1 MNPENTQTTNTDA
14 VTPAQNTS
22 SPSSQSGPNSPTPQ
36 FRRQNDSRPRTGGG
50 NNRMRNNRP
59 PRSMVGPKFDTTVSP
74 KTELSHIPKLKD
86 GDIRIIHFGGVEEIG
101 RNMSMVE
108 YKDTILIID
117 CGVQF
122 TEKHTPGIDF
132 ILPNTRYLEENVH
145 KIKGVLVTHG
155 HLDHIGA
162 IPYIMPRI
170 GNPQLYARLFTSLMI
185 RKRQEEFPHLT
196 PLTINI
202 VEKGDAVTLG
212 DLKVRFFGVTHA
224 IPDSMGI
231 IIETPYGDIVHTG
244 DIRLEH
250 NDGIPTDEEVERYAQ
265 FKDRNALLLLAD
277 STNCENPGF
286 SISDSVVYKNIETII
301 RETTGRLII
310 STFASQVE
318 RMLFMLET
326 AERYGKKVVVEGRS
340 MKTNV
345 EISKLA
351 NMLKVKPETLISLEE
366 MSNYPENKLIIL
378 ATGQQG
384 EEFAA
389 LGRIANKTHKF
400 IRLSPRD
407 TILMSSSVV
416 PGNER
421 AVQNLKDKLSR
432 TGAHI
437 IHYKTSDVHSSGH
450 ANADELVW
458 IHRKIHPKFFI
469 PVHGYHYMLRVHA
482 DLESKLGMPE
492 QNIVIPDNGM
502 IIEIQ
507 NGGTTITK
515 LKEMAPGEMIVVD
528 GTSVGKIQDVVMRDR
543 QTLAEDGMFVVIGV
557 IDSHTHTLKKSP
569 DLISRGFVY
578 LKESQDLLY
587 QTRLL
592 TKKVIDD
599 SLARGGYNNLDQMK
613 QDVVEATTK
622 FLLQKTAKRPVIIPV
637 IISV

>member
-1 MNPENTQTTNTDA
+1 MKPHDRKWTQRKNVQPNKDREIIEYSTFPDTQKRETD
-14 VTPAQNTS
+14 
-22 SPSSQSGPNSPTPQ
+22 
-36 FRRQNDSRPRTGGG
+36 
-50 NNRMRNNRP
+50 
-59 PRSMVGPKFDTTVSP
+59 
-74 KTELSHIPKLKD
+74 HIPPLAS
-86 GDIRIIHFGGVEEIG
+86 GDIRIIHLGGVEEIG
-101 RNMSMVE
+101 RNMSMIE
-108 YKDTILIID
+108 YKDTILVVD

-122 TEKHTPGIDF
+122 TETNTPGIDF
-132 ILPNTRYLEENVH
+132 ILPNTRYLEEHKH

-155 HLDHIGA
+155 HLDHIGSF
-162 IPYIMPRI
+162 PYIMPRI
-170 GNPQLYARLFTSLMI
+170 GNPPVYARLFTSLMI
-185 RKRQEEFPHLT
+185 KKRQEEFPHLAPIT
-196 PLTINI
+196 LNVI
-202 VEKGDAVTLG
+202 EKGDTVTLG

-244 DIRLEH
+244 DLRLEH
-250 NDGIPTDEEVERYAQ
+250 NDNIPTDDEFDRYKV
-265 FKDRNALLLLAD
+265 FKDRNTLLLMAD

-286 SISDSVVYKNIETII
+286 SISDSVVYRNIENII
-301 RETTGRLII
+301 KETPGRLII

-318 RMLFMLET
+318 RMLFMLQT

-345 EISKLA
+345 EIAKLA
-351 NMLKVKPETLISLEE
+351 NMLSIRPETLIPIEDLVR
-366 MSNYPENKLIIL
+366 YPENKLIIL

-389 LGRIANKTHKF
+389 LGRISNKAHKF
-400 IRLSPRD
+400 IRLTPRD
-407 TILMSSSVV
+407 TILMSSSIV

-432 TGAHI
+432 QGAHL

-450 ANADELVW
+450 ANADELIW
-458 IHRKIHPKFFI
+458 IHQQIKPRFFV

-482 DLESKLGMPE
+482 DIERKLGMSE
-492 QNIVIPDNGM
+492 SNIVIPDNGM
-502 IIEIQ
+502 IIEIRNQ
-507 NGGTTITK
+507 GTTITT
-515 LKEMAPGEMIVVD
+515 LKEKAPGEMIVVD

-592 TKKVIDD
+592 TKKVIEE
-599 SLARGGYNNLDQMK
+599 SLLRGGYMNLDQMK
-613 QDVVEATTK
+613 QDISETTTK

>member
-1 MNPENTQTTNTDA
+1 MNEDTTTLPTETQTPGA
-14 VTPAQNTS
+14 PAAAPAQ
-22 SPSSQSGPNSPTPQ
+22 
-36 FRRQNDSRPRTGGG
+36 RRQDRSRGGRG
-50 NNRMRNNRP
+50 RNARP
-59 PRSMVGPKFDTTVSP
+59 PRSMVGPKFDTTVST
-74 KTELSHIPKLKD
+74 KRETDHIPPLKD
-86 GDIRIIHFGGVEEIG
+86 GDIRLIHLGGVEEVG
-101 RNMSMVE
+101 RNMSMIE
-108 YKDTILIID
+108 YKDTIVIVD
-117 CGVQF
+117 CGIQF
-122 TEKHTPGIDF
+122 TESHTPGIDF
-132 ILPNTRYLEENVH
+132 ILPNTRYLEENKH

-170 GNPQLYARLFTSLMI
+170 GNPQIYARLFTSLMI
-185 RKRQEEFPHLT
+185 KKRQEEFPHLT
-196 PLTINI
+196 PITINV
-202 VEKGDAVTLG
+202 VEKDDTVTLG
-212 DLKVRFFGVTHA
+212 ELKVRFFGVTHA
-224 IPDSMGI
+224 IPDSMGL

-244 DIRLEH
+244 DLRLDH
-250 NDGIPTDEEVERYAQ
+250 DDGVPTPDEEARYKL
-265 FKDRNALLLLAD
+265 FDSRKTLLLMTD

-286 SISDSVVYKNIETII
+286 SISDRVVYKNIESVI
-301 RETTGRLII
+301 RDTPGRLIV

-318 RMLFMLET
+318 RMLYMLET
-326 AERYGKKVVVEGRS
+326 AEKHGKKVVVEGRS
-340 MKTNV
+340 MKTNIEV
-345 EISKLA
+345 AKMA
-351 NMLKVKPETLISLEE
+351 NMLKVRPETLIPIED
-366 MSNYPENKLIIL
+366 MARFPDNKIVVL
-378 ATGQQG
+378 ATGAQG

-400 IRLSPRD
+400 IRLTPRD
-407 TILMSSSVV
+407 TLLMSSSII

-421 AVQNLKDKLSR
+421 NVQNLKDKLSR
-432 TGAHI
+432 QGAHL

-450 ANADELVW
+450 ANHDELQW
-458 IHRKIHPKFFI
+458 IHRKIHPKFFV

-482 DLESKLGMPE
+482 DIERKLGMPE
-492 QNIVIPDNGM
+492 ENIVVPDNGM
-502 IIEIQ
+502 IIEITD
-507 NGGTTITK
+507 GGNKIGI
-515 LKEMAPGEMIVVD
+515 LKEKAPSEMIVVD

-599 SLARGGYNNLDQMK
+599 ALARGGFMNLDQLK
-613 QDVVEATTK
+613 QDVTEATTK

>member
-1 MNPENTQTTNTDA
+1 MNPQEQTTEQQTQA
-14 VTPAQNTS
+14 TPA
-22 SPSSQSGPNSPTPQ
+22 P
-36 FRRQNDSRPRTGGG
+36 FKRERSRGGRG
-50 NNRMRNNRP
+50 GRNARP
-59 PRSMVGPKFDTTVSP
+59 PRSMVGPKFDTTVTG
-74 KTELSHIPKLKD
+74 KRETDHIPPLKD
-86 GDIRIIHFGGVEEIG
+86 GDIRIIHLGGVEEIG

-108 YKDTILIID
+108 YKDTIIIVD
-117 CGVQF
+117 CGIQF
-122 TEKHTPGIDF
+122 TETHTPGIDF
-132 ILPNTRYLEENVH
+132 ILPNTRYLEEHKH

-170 GNPQLYARLFTSLMI
+170 DNPQIYARLFTSLMI
-185 RKRQEEFPHLT
+185 KKRQEEFPHLT
-196 PLTINI
+196 PLTINV
-202 VEKGDAVTLG
+202 VERDDSVTLG
-212 DLKVRFFGVTHA
+212 DLKVKFFGVTHA

-231 IIETPYGDIVHTG
+231 LIETPYGDIVHTG
-244 DIRLEH
+244 DLRLDH
-250 NDGIPTDEEVERYAQ
+250 DDGVPTDDEIDRYK
-265 FKDRNALLLLAD
+265 FFENRNILLLMTD

-286 SISDSVVYKNIETII
+286 SISDRVVYKNIEAVI
-301 RETTGRLII
+301 RDTPGRLIV

-340 MKTNV
+340 MKTNIEV
-345 EISKLA
+345 AKLA
-351 NMLKVKPETLISLEE
+351 SMLKVRPETLITLEE
-366 MSNYPENKLIIL
+366 MNKYPENRLVVL
-378 ATGQQG
+378 ATGAQG

-400 IRLSPRD
+400 IRLTPRD
-407 TILMSSSVV
+407 TLLMSSSVV

-432 TGAHI
+432 QGAHL

-450 ANADELVW
+450 ANHDELMW

-482 DLESKLGMPE
+482 DIERKLGMLE
-492 QNIVIPDNGM
+492 ENIIIPDNGM
-502 IIEIQ
+502 VLEIQ
-507 NGGTTITK
+507 NEGNKIVA
-515 LKEMAPGEMIVVD
+515 LKEKAPSEMIVVD

-543 QTLAEDGMFVVIGV
+543 QALAEDGMFVVIGV
-557 IDSHTHTLKKSP
+557 IDSHTHQLKKSP

-592 TKKVIDD
+592 TKKIIEDA
-599 SLARGGYNNLDQMK
+599 LAKGGFMNLDQLK
-613 QDVVEATTK
+613 QDVTEATTK
-622 FLLQKTAKRPVIIPV
+622 FLLQRTAKRPVIIPV
-637 IISV
+637 IITV

>member
-1 MNPENTQTTNTDA
+1 MKPHDRKWAQRKNVQPNKDREIIEYSTFPDTQKRETD
-14 VTPAQNTS
+14 
-22 SPSSQSGPNSPTPQ
+22 
-36 FRRQNDSRPRTGGG
+36 
-50 NNRMRNNRP
+50 
-59 PRSMVGPKFDTTVSP
+59 
-74 KTELSHIPKLKD
+74 HIPPLAS
-86 GDIRIIHFGGVEEIG
+86 GDIRIIHLGGVEEIG
-101 RNMSMVE
+101 RNMSMIE
-108 YKDTILIID
+108 YKDTILVVD

-122 TEKHTPGIDF
+122 TETNTPGIDF
-132 ILPNTRYLEENVH
+132 ILPNTRYLEEHKH

-155 HLDHIGA
+155 HLDHIGSF
-162 IPYIMPRI
+162 PYIMPRI
-170 GNPQLYARLFTSLMI
+170 GNPPVYARLFTSLMI
-185 RKRQEEFPHLT
+185 KKRQEEFPHLAPIT
-196 PLTINI
+196 LNVI
-202 VEKGDAVTLG
+202 EKGDTVTLG

-244 DIRLEH
+244 DLRLEH
-250 NDGIPTDEEVERYAQ
+250 NDNIPTDDEFDRYKV
-265 FKDRNALLLLAD
+265 FKDRNTLLLMAD

-286 SISDSVVYKNIETII
+286 SISDSVVYRNIENII
-301 RETTGRLII
+301 KETPGRLII

-318 RMLFMLET
+318 RMLFMLQT

-345 EISKLA
+345 EIAKLA
-351 NMLKVKPETLISLEE
+351 NMLSIRPETLIPIEDLVR
-366 MSNYPENKLIIL
+366 YPENKLIIL

-389 LGRIANKTHKF
+389 LGRISNKAHKF
-400 IRLSPRD
+400 IRLTPRD
-407 TILMSSSVV
+407 TILMSSSIV

-432 TGAHI
+432 QGAHL

-450 ANADELVW
+450 ANADELIW
-458 IHRKIHPKFFI
+458 IHQQIKPRFFV

-482 DLESKLGMPE
+482 DIERKLGMSE
-492 QNIVIPDNGM
+492 SNIVIPDNGM
-502 IIEIQ
+502 IIEIRNQ
-507 NGGTTITK
+507 GTTITT
-515 LKEMAPGEMIVVD
+515 LKEKAPGEMIVVD

-592 TKKVIDD
+592 TKKVIEE
-599 SLARGGYNNLDQMK
+599 SLLRGGYMNLDQMK
-613 QDVVEATTK
+613 QDISETTTK

>member
-1 MNPENTQTTNTDA
+1 MNEDTTTTLPTEENIPTEPLTSQAPAAPGFKRPERA
-14 VTPAQNTS
+14 R
-22 SPSSQSGPNSPTPQ
+22 SGA
-36 FRRQNDSRPRTGGG
+36 RG
-50 NNRMRNNRP
+50 RNARP
-59 PRSMVGPKFDTTVSP
+59 PRSMVGPKFDTTVTG
-74 KTELSHIPKLKD
+74 KRETDHIPPLKD
-86 GDIRIIHFGGVEEIG
+86 GDIRVIHLGGVEEIG

-108 YKDTILIID
+108 YKDTIIIVD
-117 CGVQF
+117 CGIQF
-122 TEKHTPGIDF
+122 TETTTPGIDF
-132 ILPNTRYLEENVH
+132 ILPNTRYLEEHKH

-170 GNPQLYARLFTSLMI
+170 GNPQIYSRLFTSLMI
-185 RKRQEEFPHLT
+185 KKRQEEFPHLT
-196 PLTINI
+196 PLTINV
-202 VEKGDAVTLG
+202 VEKNDTVTLG

-224 IPDSMGI
+224 IPDSMGVM
-231 IIETPYGDIVHTG
+231 IETPFGDIVHTG
-244 DIRLEH
+244 DLRLEH
-250 NDGIPTDEEVERYAQ
+250 NNDIPTDDEIDRYKI
-265 FKDRNALLLLAD
+265 FEGRNTLLLMAD

-286 SISDSVVYKNIETII
+286 SISDTVVYNNIETII
-301 RETTGRLII
+301 RETPGRLII

-318 RMLFMLET
+318 RMLFMLDT
-326 AERYGKKVVVEGRS
+326 AEKYGKKVVIEGRS

-345 EISKLA
+345 EIAKLA
-351 NMLKVKPETLISLEE
+351 NMLKVRPETLISLED
-366 MSNYPENKLIIL
+366 MQRYPENKLLIL

-400 IRLSPRD
+400 LRLTPRD

-432 TGAHI
+432 QGAHL

-450 ANADELVW
+450 ANHDELMW
-458 IHRKIHPKFFI
+458 IHRKVHPKFFI

-482 DLESKLGMPE
+482 DIERKLGMPE
-492 QNIVIPDNGM
+492 SNIVVPDNGM
-502 IIEIQ
+502 VIEITD
-507 NGGTTITK
+507 GGNKIGI
-515 LKEMAPGEMIVVD
+515 LKEKAPSEMIVVD

-543 QTLAEDGMFVVIGV
+543 QALAEDGMFVVIGV
-557 IDSHTHTLKKSP
+557 IDSQTHTLKKSP

-599 SLARGGYNNLDQMK
+599 GLARGDYTNLDQLK
-613 QDVVEATTK
+613 QDVTEATTK

>member
-1 MNPENTQTTNTDA
+1 MNEDTTTNIIGEGAAPTIP
-14 VTPAQNTS
+14 TPAY
-22 SPSSQSGPNSPTPQ
+22 
-36 FRRQNDSRPRTGGG
+36 RRPERSRGGLG
-50 NNRMRNNRP
+50 RNARP
-59 PRSMVGPKFDTTVSP
+59 PRSMVGPKFDTTVTG
-74 KTELSHIPKLKD
+74 KRETDHIPPLKD
-86 GDIRIIHFGGVEEIG
+86 GDIRIIHLGGVEEIG
-101 RNMSMVE
+101 RNMSMIE
-108 YKDTILIID
+108 YKDTIIMVD
-117 CGVQF
+117 CGIQF
-122 TEKHTPGIDF
+122 TESHTPGIDF
-132 ILPNTRYLEENVH
+132 ILPNTRYLEEHKH

-170 GNPQLYARLFTSLMI
+170 GNPQIYSRLFTSLMI
-185 RKRQEEFPHLT
+185 KKRQEEFPHLS
-196 PLTINI
+196 PLTINV
-202 VEKGDAVTLG
+202 VEKNDTVTLG

-231 IIETPYGDIVHTG
+231 IVETPYGDIVHTG
-244 DIRLEH
+244 DLRLEH
-250 NDGIPTDEEVERYAQ
+250 NDGIPTDDEIDRYKV
-265 FKDRNALLLLAD
+265 FEDRTTLLLMAD

-286 SISDSVVYKNIETII
+286 SISDTVVYNNIETII
-301 RETTGRLII
+301 RETPGRLII

-318 RMLFMLET
+318 RMLFMLDT

-345 EISKLA
+345 EIAKLA
-351 NMLKVKPETLISLEE
+351 NMLKVKPETLIALED
-366 MSNYPENKLIIL
+366 MQRYPENKLIIL

-400 IRLSPRD
+400 LRLTPRD

-432 TGAHI
+432 QGAHL

-450 ANADELVW
+450 ANHDELMW
-458 IHRKIHPKFFI
+458 IHRKVHPKFFI

-482 DLESKLGMPE
+482 DIERKLGMPE
-492 QNIVIPDNGM
+492 ENIVVPDNGM
-502 IIEIQ
+502 VIEITD
-507 NGGTTITK
+507 GGNKIMQI
-515 LKEMAPGEMIVVD
+515 KEKAPSEMIVVD

-543 QTLAEDGMFVVIGV
+543 QALAEDGMFVVIGV

-599 SLARGGYNNLDQMK
+599 SLARGGFMNLDQLK
-613 QDVVEATTK
+613 QDVTEATTK

>member
-1 MNPENTQTTNTDA
+1 
-14 VTPAQNTS
+14 
-22 SPSSQSGPNSPTPQ
+22 
-36 FRRQNDSRPRTGGG
+36 
-50 NNRMRNNRP
+50 
-59 PRSMVGPKFDTTVSP
+59 MVGPKFDTTVTG
-74 KTELSHIPKLKD
+74 KRETDHIPPLKD
-86 GDIRIIHFGGVEEIG
+86 GDIRVIHLGGVEEIG

-108 YKDTILIID
+108 YKDTIIIVD
-117 CGVQF
+117 CGIQF
-122 TEKHTPGIDF
+122 TETHTPGIDF
-132 ILPNTRYLEENVH
+132 ILPNTRYLEEHKH

-170 GNPQLYARLFTSLMI
+170 DNPQIYARLFTSLMI
-185 RKRQEEFPHLT
+185 KKRQEEFPHLT
-196 PLTINI
+196 PLTINV
-202 VEKGDAVTLG
+202 VERDDVVTLG
-212 DLKVRFFGVTHA
+212 DLKVKFFGVTHA

-231 IIETPYGDIVHTG
+231 LIETPYGDIVHTG
-244 DIRLEH
+244 DLRLDH
-250 NDGIPTDEEVERYAQ
+250 DDGVPTDDEIDRYKV
-265 FKDRNALLLLAD
+265 FENRNILLLMTD

-286 SISDSVVYKNIETII
+286 SISDRVVYKNIEAVI
-301 RETTGRLII
+301 RDTPGRLIV

-340 MKTNV
+340 MKTNIEV
-345 EISKLA
+345 AKLA
-351 NMLKVKPETLISLEE
+351 SMLKVKPETLITLEE
-366 MSNYPENKLIIL
+366 MNKYPENRLVVL
-378 ATGQQG
+378 ATGAQG

-400 IRLSPRD
+400 IRLTPRD
-407 TILMSSSVV
+407 TLLMSSSVV

-432 TGAHI
+432 QGAHL

-450 ANADELVW
+450 ANHDELMW

-482 DLESKLGMPE
+482 DIERKLGMLE
-492 QNIVIPDNGM
+492 ENIIIPDNGM
-502 IIEIQ
+502 VIEIQ
-507 NGGTTITK
+507 DGGNKITT
-515 LKEMAPGEMIVVD
+515 LKEKAPSEMIVVD

-543 QTLAEDGMFVVIGV
+543 QALAEDGMFVVIGV
-557 IDSHTHTLKKSP
+557 IDSHTHQLKKSP

-592 TKKVIDD
+592 TKKIIEDA
-599 SLARGGYNNLDQMK
+599 LAKGGFMNLDQLK
-613 QDVVEATTK
+613 QDVTEATTK
-622 FLLQKTAKRPVIIPV
+622 FLLQRTAKRPVIIPV
-637 IISV
+637 IITV

>member
-1 MNPENTQTTNTDA
+1 MTQLQQPENTNNQT
-14 VTPAQNTS
+14 PREE
-22 SPSSQSGPNSPTPQ
+22 SPRGEYRRPNYPS
-36 FRRQNDSRPRTGGG
+36 
-50 NNRMRNNRP
+50 NNRHHSNDGRRSQRP
-59 PRSMVGPKFDTTVSP
+59 QRQVAGPRFDTTISL
-74 KTELSHIPKLKD
+74 KRETDHIPPLKD
-86 GDIRIIHFGGVEEIG
+86 GDIRIVHLGGVEEIG

-108 YKDTILIID
+108 YKDTIVIVD

-122 TEKHTPGIDF
+122 TETHTPGIDF
-132 ILPNTRYLEENVH
+132 ILPNTKYLEENRH
-145 KIKGVLVTHG
+145 KIKGVLITHG

-170 GNPQLYARLFTSLMI
+170 GNPQLFARLFTSLMI
-185 RKRQEEFPHLT
+185 KKRQEEFPHLQ
-196 PLTINI
+196 PLTINVI
-202 VEKGDAVTLG
+202 EKGDSVTLG
-212 DLKVRFFGVTHA
+212 DLKVKFFAVTHA

-244 DIRLEH
+244 DIRLDH
-250 NDGIPTDEEVERYAQ
+250 DNGIPTDDEEERYKV
-265 FKDRNALLLLAD
+265 FENRKTLLLMTD

-286 SISDSVVYKNIETII
+286 SISDRVIYKNIDDVI
-301 RETTGRLII
+301 RETPGRLIV

-345 EISKLA
+345 EVAKLA
-351 NMLKVKPETLISLEE
+351 DMLKIRPETLIPIED
-366 MSNYPENKLIIL
+366 MVRYPENKLLVL
-378 ATGQQG
+378 ATGAQG

-400 IRLSPRD
+400 IKLTKRD

-432 TGAHI
+432 QGAHL

-450 ANADELVW
+450 ANGEELAW
-458 IHRKIHPKFFI
+458 IHRKIHPKFFV

-482 DLESKLGMPE
+482 DIERKLGMME
-492 QNIVIPDNGM
+492 ENIIIPDNGM

-507 NGGTTITK
+507 NNGEKIVA
-515 LKEMAPGEMIVVD
+515 LKEKAPSEMIVVD

-543 QTLAEDGMFVVIGV
+543 QMLAEDGMFVVIGV

-592 TKKVIDD
+592 TKKIIED
-599 SLARGGYNNLDQMK
+599 SLARGGYTNLDQLK
-613 QDVVEATTK
+613 QDVAETTTK

>member
-1 MNPENTQTTNTDA
+1 MNNTQ
-14 VTPAQNTS
+14 QNTTLETIQNGTETAQQ
-22 SPSSQSGPNSPTPQ
+22 P
-36 FRRQNDSRPRTGGG
+36 FRQQGNRANNGRNRTS
-50 NNRMRNNRP
+50 RP
-59 PRSMVGPKFDTTVSP
+59 PRSMVGPKFDTTVTG
-74 KTELSHIPKLKD
+74 KRETDHIPPLIN
-86 GDIRIIHFGGVEEIG
+86 GDIRIIHLGGVEEIG
-101 RNMSMVE
+101 RNMSMIE

-122 TEKHTPGIDF
+122 TETNTPGIDF
-132 ILPNTRYLEENVH
+132 ILPNTRYLEEHKH

-155 HLDHIGA
+155 HLDHIGS

-170 GNPQLYARLFTSLMI
+170 GNPQIYARLFTSLMI
-185 RKRQEEFPHLT
+185 KKRQEEFPHLS
-196 PLTINI
+196 PLTINV
-202 VEKGDAVTLG
+202 VERGDTVTLG

-231 IIETPYGDIVHTG
+231 MIETPYGDIVHTG
-244 DIRLEH
+244 DLRLEH
-250 NDGIPTDEEVERYAQ
+250 NDGIPTDDEIERYKV
-265 FKDRNALLLLAD
+265 FENRKTLLLMAD

-286 SISDSVVYKNIETII
+286 SISDSVVYRNIETII
-301 RETTGRLII
+301 RETSGRLII

-340 MKTNV
+340 MKTSV
-345 EISKLA
+345 EIAKLA
-351 NMLKVKPETLISLEE
+351 DMRKMKPETLIPLEE
-366 MSNYPENKLIIL
+366 MQRYPDNKLIIL

-400 IRLSPRD
+400 IRLTPRD

-432 TGAHI
+432 QGAHL

-450 ANADELVW
+450 ANAEELMW
-458 IHRKIHPKFFI
+458 IHRKVHPKFFI

-482 DLESKLGMPE
+482 DLERKLGLSE
-492 QNIVIPDNGM
+492 DNIVIPDNGM
-502 IIEIQ
+502 IIEIR
-507 NGGTTITK
+507 NEGNAI
-515 LKEMAPGEMIVVD
+515 LSIKEKAPSEMIVVD

-557 IDSHTHTLKKSP
+557 IDSHTHALKKSP

-578 LKESQDLLY
+578 LKESQELLY

-592 TKKVIDD
+592 TKKVIDE
-599 SLARGGYNNLDQMK
+599 SLARGGYTNLDQMK
-613 QDVVEATTK
+613 QDIAEATTK